1 MINQVWIDNL
11 IKVLEYE
18 NKLYGQLYSIA
29 ESKTG
34 VVVKAEIDTLQQ
46 LVGKEQKLISELNK
60 LQDVREQIIGQV
72 AQTIGKDPREVTIS
86 QLTVHLPEDQA
97 EKLNRSRDKL
107 KETVGK
113 LTDKN
118 DLNQQL
124 IKNALEYVDFS
135 LNLLTQPA
143 PQTPQYGRKG
153 NETGAKGRGILDI
166 KY

>member
-72 AQTIGKDPREVTIS
+72 AQTIGKDPR
-86 QLTVHLPEDQA
+86 
-97 EKLNRSRDKL
+97 R
-107 KETVGK
+107 
-113 LTDKN
+113 
-118 DLNQQL
+118 
-124 IKNALEYVDFS
+124 
-135 LNLLTQPA
+135 
-143 PQTPQYGRKG
+143 
-153 NETGAKGRGILDI
+153 
-166 KY
+166 